1 MMNKVF
7 LVGRITKDPELRT
20 SSNGTP
26 YCFFTIAINRMPNQ
40 NGERQADFIPCVAWR
55 NQAEN
60 LARFIRKGGL
70 IGVDGSIQV
79 RNQAGTDG
87 INRQIVEVVAL
98 NVTFLESKQQRQ
110 DDGYQNQ
117 PAFDDIYEPTPN
129 NRYQANQNNYKN
141 QNYQNNNYNQNA
153 YNNYQPNRQP
163 VNTPRPNEKP
173 VNQFSNSYSSYS
185 AENEKTKQS
194 ETISSNFDISDDD
207 LPF

>member
-26 YCFFTIAINRMPNQ
+26 YCFFTVAINRMPNQ
-40 NGERQADFIPCVAWR
+40 NGERQTDFVPCVAWR

-60 LARFIRKGGL
+60 LSRFIRKGGL

-79 RNQAGTDG
+79 RNQQGTDG
-87 INRQIVEVVAL
+87 VNRQVVEVVCS
-98 NVTFLESKQQRQ
+98 NITFLESKQQRQ

-117 PAFDDIYEPTPN
+117 PAFNDLYDQTP
-129 NRYQANQNNYKN
+129 NRYQG
-141 QNYQNNNYNQNA
+141 YQNNYNQNP
-153 YNNYQPNRQP
+153 YNGYQPNRQP
-163 VNTPRPNEKP
+163 VNNPRMNEQP
-173 VNQFSNSYSSYS
+173 VNQFNNSYSSYNV
-185 AENEKTKQS
+185 ENEKPKKS
-194 ETISSNFDISDDD
+194 DTINSSFDISDDD